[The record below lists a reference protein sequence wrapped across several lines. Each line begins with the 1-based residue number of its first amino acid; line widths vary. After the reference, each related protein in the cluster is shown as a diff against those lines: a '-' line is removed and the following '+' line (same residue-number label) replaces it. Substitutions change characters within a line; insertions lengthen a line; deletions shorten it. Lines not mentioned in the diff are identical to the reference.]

1 MSNEPMQQTLE
12 RSERLVVTV
21 SLGDTHAEFSGSP
34 EAVLQSVNNF
44 ISKTI
49 PEIDLAKK
57 LSMNFSTK
65 DLVEKFKD
73 FVRITPEGP
82 RIISD
87 QTKLSDK
94 EMIALQLVAQRI
106 ASATREGA
114 SPWMSLSTLQESTS
128 LNPKSLSS
136 RLSELAK
143 TGYVTKE
150 SIDDKS
156 QFKISTIGVEW
167 ISALLMKK

>member
-57 LSMNFSTK
+57 LSMNFSAK

-94 EMIALQLVAQRI
+94 EMIALQLSCAKDSLRRPE
-106 ASATREGA
+106 REHHHG
-114 SPWMSLSTLQESTS
+114 
-128 LNPKSLSS
+128 
-136 RLSELAK
+136 
-143 TGYVTKE
+143 
-150 SIDDKS
+150 
-156 QFKISTIGVEW
+156 
-167 ISALLMKK
+167 

>member
-1 MSNEPMQQTLE
+1 
-12 RSERLVVTV
+12 
-21 SLGDTHAEFSGSP
+21 
-34 EAVLQSVNNF
+34 
-44 ISKTI
+44 
-49 PEIDLAKK
+49 
-57 LSMNFSTK
+57 
-65 DLVEKFKD
+65 
-73 FVRITPEGP
+73 
-82 RIISD
+82 
-87 QTKLSDK
+87 
-94 EMIALQLVAQRI
+94 
-106 ASATREGA
+106 
-114 SPWMSLSTLQESTS
+114 MSLSTLQESTS